1 MINSE
6 TEVQQGT
13 MPPTFSPFLSNE
25 TLYSAR
31 VSSDRTQALESFALE
46 TSTEFE
52 RDLPPGSQLRRRRP
66 RVGLWLTSPLD
77 ELGRMESGVETTR
90 LLLLLL
96 RTVGDWTEDDRR
108 PRSGAGDVVRFLRPC
123 TGGSPPFAMC
133 WREPLLRRASGFSL
147 RSFPVCSTGAVGG
160 GGGGTMGS

>member
-96 RTVGDWTEDDRR
+96 RTVGD
-108 PRSGAGDVVRFLRPC
+108 
-123 TGGSPPFAMC
+123 
-133 WREPLLRRASGFSL
+133 
-147 RSFPVCSTGAVGG
+147 
-160 GGGGTMGS
+160 